1 MTRKILI
8 LTAGFG
14 EGHNSAARAL
24 TSAFQEAPDVVVEEV
39 DIFSLH
45 APRLDRFTRRAYHRV
60 INGAPRVWS
69 SFYGWLDRNPHV
81 PRLMPLLA
89 GQTSTLAALLAKKRP
104 DAIVASYPVYAWM
117 LEVIRRR
124 GGYTCPLFTVI
135 TDALTINSLWFRAPS
150 QAWFVTDPG
159 SAEVLTRHGI
169 SPARIHVSG
178 FPVNLEFAR
187 RPAALQ
193 PPDPADGSVRR
204 VLYMVNSGRARALA
218 TARMLLR
225 ESDLLITTTAGRDT
239 QLLDELQTLA
249 AEAPG
254 RAVMLGWTD
263 QVPTL
268 LMNHHVVI
276 SKAGGATT
284 QESINALCPM
294 IVNQIVPGQEQ
305 GNFEL
310 LHRHNAAALAKTPEE
325 IVATINTI
333 FANNG
338 ARWREMRANLRA
350 IAKPNAA
357 RTIAATVLQAIGQP
371 WRGFVECPLPA
382 IVDG

>member
-1 MTRKILI
+1 MSRRILI

-24 TSAFQEAPDVVVEEV
+24 KSAFHEAPDVSVEEA
-39 DIFSLH
+39 DIFALH

-60 INGAPRVWS
+60 INSAPHVWS
-69 SFYGWLDRNPHV
+69 GFYGWLDRCRRV
-81 PRLMPLLA
+81 SRLMPLLA
-89 GQTSTLAALLAKKRP
+89 GQTSSLAALLARKRP
-104 DAIVASYPVYAWM
+104 DAIVATYPVYAWM
-117 LEVIRRR
+117 LEIIRRR
-124 GGYTCPLFTVI
+124 GGYACPLFTVI
-135 TDALTINSLWFRAPS
+135 TDALTINSLWYRAPS
-150 QAWFVTDPG
+150 QAWFVTDSG
-159 SAEVLTRHGI
+159 SAEILKRSGI
-169 SPARIHVSG
+169 SPGRIHVSG

-193 PPDPADGSVRR
+193 PPEPADSSVRR

-218 TARMLLR
+218 TAKLLLR
-225 ESDLLITTTAGRDT
+225 ESNLLVTITAGRDT
-239 QLLDELQTLA
+239 QLLDELKILA

-294 IVNQIVPGQEQ
+294 IVNQIVPGQEE
-305 GNFEL
+305 GNFQL
-310 LHRHNAAALAKTPEE
+310 LCSHDAATLAETPEAIVAAL
-325 IVATINTI
+325 NTI
-333 FANNG
+333 FADDG
-338 ARWREMRANLRA
+338 ARWRQMRANLRA
-350 IAKPNAA
+350 IAKPSASH
-357 RTIAATVLQAIGQP
+357 TIAATVLQAIGQP
-371 WRGFVECPLPA
+371 WRGPVDSRPPA
-382 IVDG
+382 VVDG